1 MTEVT
6 SVQPQQPGRID
17 NEKFPQI
24 IRVIFNELITDEGVC
39 RTAPATPG
47 LLIRALHQ
55 VSSFQLLIER
65 LTELLG
71 LGKLQNFLSTNPFFF
86 TASATPTAQKEEKNI
101 ADVLHE

>member
-24 IRVIFNELITDEGVC
+24 ISVVFNELINDEGVC
-39 RTAPATPG
+39 RAAPVTPG

-55 VSSFQLLIER
+55 VSSFQLLSKR

-71 LGKLQNFLSTNPFFF
+71 LGKLQNFLSANQCFF
-86 TASATPTAQKEEKNI
+86 
-101 ADVLHE
+101 

>member
-6 SVQPQQPGRID
+6 SVQPQQPGCID

-24 IRVIFNELITDEGVC
+24 ISVVFIELITDEGVC
-39 RTAPATPG
+39 RTVPATPG

-55 VSSFQLLIER
+55 VSSFQLLFER

-71 LGKLQNFLSTNPFFF
+71 LGKLQNFLSANPCFFL
-86 TASATPTAQKEEKNI
+86 TASATPTAKKEKKT
-101 ADVLHE
+101 